1 MNKREEYFSSLAEI
15 SAQRVFIFYY
25 HWRIIRIIYVILQ
38 TDNIKPTKLEMMNKK
53 CLFIALFLLACM
65 AVGAAE
71 VKVLKTTPGEL
82 SSDMQGMYANVELQL
97 QVSNVGEEECVC
109 VMLLNNGKWKDDGMT
124 MQRLVD
130 MAEGMCFGDAPI
142 DATNGTTTVTLPVVI
157 PIEKQ
162 YMTGNDSALYVKAY
176 IMNVRQKTIVT
187 QGQMVKFVP
196 DRNAMKQQMMQAAS
210 GFALDIVGNMLSSSG
225 SKALPEGTKTCPKCQ
240 GDGICHKCRR
250 IPEEMKNCS
259 CSYGTCME
267 CGGKGYVN
275 KDMFELMLESDGDD
289 SKKQQ
294 NGKKGKVKEKDA
306 PAGSSLLDF
315 FGF

>member
-1 MNKREEYFSSLAEI
+1 
-15 SAQRVFIFYY
+15 
-25 HWRIIRIIYVILQ
+25 
-38 TDNIKPTKLEMMNKK
+38 MM
-53 CLFIALFLLACM
+53 
-65 AVGAAE
+65 
-71 VKVLKTTPGEL
+71 
-82 SSDMQGMYANVELQL
+82 
-97 QVSNVGEEECVC
+97 
-109 VMLLNNGKWKDDGMT
+109 NNGKWKDDGMT

-142 DATNGTTTVTLPVVI
+142 DATN
-157 PIEKQ
+157 
-162 YMTGNDSALYVKAY
+162 
-176 IMNVRQKTIVT
+176 
-187 QGQMVKFVP
+187 
-196 DRNAMKQQMMQAAS
+196 
-210 GFALDIVGNMLSSSG
+210 
-225 SKALPEGTKTCPKCQ
+225 GTKTCPKCQ

>member
-1 MNKREEYFSSLAEI
+1 
-15 SAQRVFIFYY
+15 
-25 HWRIIRIIYVILQ
+25 
-38 TDNIKPTKLEMMNKK
+38 MNKK

-65 AVGAAE
+65 AIGAAE

-82 SSDMQGMYANVELQL
+82 SFDMQGMYANVELQL
-97 QVSNVGEEECVC
+97 QVSNVGEEVCVC

-142 DATNGTTTVTLPVVI
+142 D
-157 PIEKQ
+157 
-162 YMTGNDSALYVKAY
+162 
-176 IMNVRQKTIVT
+176 
-187 QGQMVKFVP
+187 
-196 DRNAMKQQMMQAAS
+196 
-210 GFALDIVGNMLSSSG
+210 
-225 SKALPEGTKTCPKCQ
+225 
-240 GDGICHKCRR
+240 
-250 IPEEMKNCS
+250 
-259 CSYGTCME
+259 
-267 CGGKGYVN
+267 
-275 KDMFELMLESDGDD
+275 D